1 MYDMPILKFELSGLQ
16 HSIAKMLVERNGE
29 INKHVIQSIDR
40 QLTEDWVI
48 SEIDS
53 AVKKC
58 LQRAI
63 SEIAN
68 DYNLRCTIT
77 ELISKT
83 VSEKLS
89 AIDK

>member
-16 HSIAKMLVERNGE
+16 HSIAKMLVERNCE
-29 INKHVIQSIDR
+29 INKHVIESIDR
-40 QLTEDWVI
+40 QLTEEWVI

-58 LQRAI
+58 LQRSI

-68 DYNLRCTIT
+68 DYNLRYTIT
-77 ELISKT
+77 ALISKT
-83 VSEKLS
+83 VSEKLG